1 MRCDNSPETVAVVP
15 VMVGTAST
23 SSLAVI
29 VTVGKALQ
37 SKFEVAGGGR
47 PPPGVAGGL
56 GLKGQLPVSPQ
67 LSAPHG
73 VGSEL
78 SAEVLPEIVVVPPV
92 TLQPVVVTVFVLRQ
106 VDVVTILP
114 WVEIIVGLQVIV
126 TSNAVFVCVH
136 ELSELSELVEVL
148 LSSGFDELLSSSSLS
163 SSSVF
168 ESISDII
175 SSTPSTT
182 PPVILPVISF
192 SWPVIQL
199 KALTISLIIGSL
211 NLFFPPP
218 HGLDDGLTPRLGM
231 TPAKS
236 S

>member
-1 MRCDNSPETVAVVP
+1 MRCDNLPETVAVGAVR
-15 VMVGTAST
+15 VGTAST
-23 SSLAVI
+23 SLSAVI

-73 VGSEL
+73 VGFE
-78 SAEVLPEIVVVPPV
+78 AEVLVEIVVVPPV

-126 TSNAVFVCVH
+126 TLNAVFVCVH
-136 ELSELSELVEVL
+136 ELSELSELVEAL
-148 LSSGFDELLSSSSLS
+148 LSSEFDELLSSSTLS

-182 PPVILPVISF
+182 PPVILLVMSS

-199 KALTISLIIGSL
+199 KALTTSLIIGSL